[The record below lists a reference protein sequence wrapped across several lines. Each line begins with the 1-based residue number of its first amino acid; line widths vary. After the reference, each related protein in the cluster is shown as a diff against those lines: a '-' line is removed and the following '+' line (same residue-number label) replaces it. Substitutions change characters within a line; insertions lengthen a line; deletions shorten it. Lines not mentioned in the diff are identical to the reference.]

1 MTVFLATLSSSAE
14 CGATA
19 VSRPR
24 SLGHAGTAGA
34 CCPPNPR
41 SGALYSVPPDER
53 DLEAVSMHIRRFVFL
68 QGNDVG
74 VLELSLE
81 T

>member
-1 MTVFLATLSSSAE
+1 VWRYSGLEAAL
-14 CGATA
+14 
-19 VSRPR
+19 V
-24 SLGHAGTAGA
+24 GTRRD
-34 CCPPNPR
+34 CRRVLPPNPR